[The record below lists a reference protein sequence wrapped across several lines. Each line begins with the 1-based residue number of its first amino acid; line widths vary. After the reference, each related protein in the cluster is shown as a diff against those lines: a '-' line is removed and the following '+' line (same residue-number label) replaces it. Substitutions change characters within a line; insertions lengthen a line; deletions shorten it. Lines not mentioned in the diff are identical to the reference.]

1 MAKRGRKKK
10 KGYFYD
16 EQEEAVKNYIKATT
30 KEEKDKIFNTWLKPA
45 FTKMVESIIRR
56 YNLYLPDEEF
66 TDTFNDTM
74 SFLMTKIEKFNPDM
88 NFKAYSYCGTICKNY
103 LIYKINKFKK
113 NQEKNERYDV
123 IQRDL
128 SNNIRFSYGERTDS
142 VTFLNELISKT
153 CKEIDRIIKNRDKY
167 NLSNDEIRVG
177 RALIELMQNWEDLFA
192 QMGSNKFN
200 KSSLLLFLK
209 ESTFLTTKQIRD
221 GMKKYKEAYYFL
233 KKQLING

>member
-200 KSSLLLFLK
+200 KSSILLFLK